1 LSWAV
6 SDTIEINPTVIR
18 YRVSPISDLTGI
30 VDGDW
35 DLERRHELAETVKY
49 RAIRDHFVSGV
60 PWQETELFTDIYR
73 RRLRTG
79 HVRGETTF
87 EGLVRQY
94 DTRVDGLAKALKRD
108 GFKTHNDRG
117 RPYPL
122 PGFYVGRDGDLFI
135 GNQGNHR
142 LAISQVLGLDKIAGR
157 IVCKHPL
164 SPR

>member
-1 LSWAV
+1 M
-6 SDTIEINPTVIR
+6 
-18 YRVSPISDLTGI
+18 
-30 VDGDW
+30 
-35 DLERRHELAETVKY
+35 ERRFELAETVKY
-49 RAIRDHFVSGV
+49 RAIRDHFAKGV
-60 PWQETELFTDIYR
+60 PWAETELFTDIYR
-73 RRLRTG
+73 RRLKSG

-94 DTRVDGLAKALKRD
+94 DTRVDGLAKSLKRD
-108 GFKTHNDRG
+108 GFKTHDDRG

-122 PGFYVGRDGDLFI
+122 PGLYIGRDGEVFI

-142 LAISQVLGLDKIAGR
+142 LAIAQVLGLGQITGR